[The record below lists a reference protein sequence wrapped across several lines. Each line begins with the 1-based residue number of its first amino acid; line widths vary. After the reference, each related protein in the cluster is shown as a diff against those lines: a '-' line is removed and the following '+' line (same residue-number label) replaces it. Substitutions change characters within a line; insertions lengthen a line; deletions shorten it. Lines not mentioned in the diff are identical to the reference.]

1 MQTTTLPRIIRRQE
15 VLKLIGLSNTT
26 IHNRIHEGLFPPPF
40 SLGGN
45 SVGWLNTEI
54 AQMMSAIV
62 SSLPDE
68 KIKDLVSEITE
79 SRQSMN
85 EGA

>member
-1 MQTTTLPRIIRRQE
+1 MNTDNSPRIIRRQE
-15 VLKLIGLSNTT
+15 VLELIGLSNTT

-54 AQMMSAIV
+54 LQIQNAIV
-62 SSLPDE
+62 SSLPE
-68 KIKDLVSEITE
+68 ESIKQLVNEITE
-79 SRQSMN
+79 SRNSKSM
-85 EGA
+85 GA

>member
-1 MQTTTLPRIIRRQE
+1 MNTDNSPRIIRRQE
-15 VLKLIGLSNTT
+15 VLDLIGLSNTT

-54 AQMMSAIV
+54 MQIQNAIV
-62 SSLPDE
+62 SSLPE
-68 KIKDLVSEITE
+68 KDIKLLVKEITE
-79 SRQSMN
+79 ARQQNTMD
-85 EGA
+85 A